1 MDKKR
6 TGAKEKGAKGMAFE
20 RYIRCGQKQLR
31 CGYTT
36 GTCAALAAGGAV
48 QLLLGGQA
56 PATLSLS
63 TPGGWQVQV
72 QPTAVRVGP
81 GWAECA
87 VQKDAGDDP
96 DITNG
101 LLIYARAQ
109 KTAAG
114 FAVCGGEGI
123 GRVTKPGLDQPVG
136 EWAINSTPR
145 RMIRESARKISAA
158 FGYSGGLQITIS
170 APGGEALA
178 KKTFNPQLG
187 IVGGLSILG
196 TSGIVEPMSEAA
208 LIESMELELRQAR
221 AQSPRLILTPGNY
234 GTDFLA
240 QQGWNALGVPVV
252 KCSNYVGEA
261 LDQAAV
267 LDFAEILL
275 VGHMGK
281 LCKLSAGIMNTHSR
295 MADGRAEIFTAQAA
309 LAGADA
315 PLCRRLMQAAT
326 SDACIEFLQQ
336 AGLSAPVLQAIT
348 QRAGAHAARRAGEER
363 KTGLVVFSR
372 VYGLLGETETAKELL
387 NQWKTT

>member
-36 GTCAALAAGGAV
+36 GTCAALAAAGAV

-56 PATLSLS
+56 PATLSMS
-63 TPGGWQVQV
+63 TPGGWQVKV
-72 QPTAVRVGP
+72 QPAAVRAGP

-114 FAVCGGEGI
+114 FALCGGEGI

-158 FGYSGGLQITIS
+158 FGYTGGLQITIS

-178 KKTFNPQLG
+178 QKTFNPQLG

-196 TSGIVEPMSEAA
+196 TSGMVEPMSEAA

-295 MADGRAEIFTAQAA
+295 IADGRAEIFTAQAA

-326 SDACIEFLQQ
+326 SDACIEILQQ